1 MSPYILTSLL
11 LAGTLF
17 SPAQAFSQTPSI
29 PETEYMRAKI
39 IAIVSEEEKSSGGMP
54 RLVQQMRVA
63 IVSGSDD
70 GKELLIENGILPGRE
85 DMRLSAGETVIVEKL
100 QMIDGGTRYL
110 IRDTYRLPALLWL
123 TLLFLIL
130 GIVLGRKRGA
140 MAIVG
145 LFVSI
150 LVLTLFVVP
159 RIIAGGNPLMISLIG
174 AYVIAISS
182 LLLAHGWNKRTFVAL
197 GSTLITLTISM
208 LLALFFVSSARLFGM
223 GSEESMFLQFG
234 TLKHVNLRGLLLGG
248 IIIGALGVLDDI
260 TTAQTAVIDELRRAN
275 PRMSFREL
283 YLAGIS
289 IGREHIASLVNTLA
303 LAYVGA
309 SLPLLLLFTVDTS
322 TPLWALLSS
331 EFLAEEIVRTL
342 VGSTT
347 LLFAV
352 PIATWLAV
360 WAFHGRSDTTL
371 PAYSSRVRHSH

>member
-11 LAGTLF
+11 LTSLF
-17 SPAQAFSQTPSI
+17 LPLGGAFAQAPSQ
-29 PETEYMRAKI
+29 PETEYVRAKVT
-39 IAIVSEEEKSSGGMP
+39 AIVSEEETSSGGMA
-54 RLVQQMRVA
+54 RVVQRVRVA
-63 IVSGSDD
+63 IVSGSERE
-70 GKELLIENGILPGRE
+70 KEILIENGILPGRE
-85 DMRLSAGETVIVEKL
+85 DMRLRTGETVIIEKL
-100 QMIDGGTRYL
+100 QMIDGETRYL
-110 IRDTYRLPALLWL
+110 IRDTYRLPSLLWL
-123 TLLFLIL
+123 TLLFLVL
-130 GIVLGRKRGA
+130 GIILGRKRGA

-159 RIIAGGNPLMISLIG
+159 RIISGGNPLVISLIG

-208 LLALFFVSSARLFGM
+208 LLALFFVSSAKLCGM
-223 GSEESMFLQFG
+223 GSEESIYLQFG
-234 TLKHVNLRGLLLGG
+234 ALKNVNLRGLLLGG

-275 PRMSFREL
+275 PSFTFSAL
-283 YLAGIS
+283 YHAGIS

-309 SLPLLLLFTVDTS
+309 SLPLLLLFTVDTT

-360 WAFHGRSDTTL
+360 WAFHGRSDATL